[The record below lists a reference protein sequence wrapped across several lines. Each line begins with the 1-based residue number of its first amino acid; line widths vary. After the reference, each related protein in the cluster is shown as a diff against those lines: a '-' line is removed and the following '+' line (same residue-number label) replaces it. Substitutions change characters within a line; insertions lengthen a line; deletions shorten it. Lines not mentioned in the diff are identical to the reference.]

1 MRPPKLIK
9 PYVISFAR
17 QIVRADAVDLFYVPH
32 RPISGASLNDCFA
45 VVAAHIASNGGKA
58 VLGWALWE
66 RPNVYIEAE
75 LHTVW
80 QAPSGEY
87 VDISPRPVQIPRILF
102 LRDPART
109 YRGVQVDNIRKPFC
123 TDKNVKRFL
132 ELASV
137 RFRLF
142 NEGELRNYHGPV
154 STTPEMLANA
164 KEIFILEQKIA
175 TRYGNWLPESIQH
188 STL

>member
-17 QIVRADAVDLFYVPH
+17 QILRADAVDLFYVP
-32 RPISGASLNDCFA
+32 RQPISGAALNDCFA
-45 VVAAHIASNGGKA
+45 TVAAHVAGKGGAA

-80 QAPSGEY
+80 QAPGGEY
-87 VDISPRPVQIPRILF
+87 VDISPRPVQIPRTLF

-109 YRGVQVDNIRKPFC
+109 YRGVQVDNIRKPLC
-123 TDKNVKRFL
+123 TDKDVKRFL
-132 ELASV
+132 ELAAV
-137 RFRLF
+137 RYSLL
-142 NEGELRNYHGPV
+142 NEGELRNYHGAV
-154 STTPEMLANA
+154 SKTPEMAANDR
-164 KEIFILEQKIA
+164 EIVFLEKKIIA
-175 TRYGNWLPESIQH
+175 RYGLWLPEN
-188 STL
+188 LG